1 MSAINVTMSDQE
13 LIALGRQKLIED
25 QIKALRKQLKAM
37 KLGPT
42 FSPRLDSAG
51 CPTLGD
57 LESGL
62 PSPAEDG
69 LVGGF
74 SSPVPA
80 MVPQDAVAI
89 EIGQGYQAAAA
100 TQAAEA
106 QVQAA
111 EADEEA
117 PAHSDQSTTSS
128 QKKRAKPRDWQAWL
142 SINGFVDGSLFKTET
157 HKHECIWVLTSTPAG
172 FILKNTDLK
181 LEADTPGK
189 AASLFGAHL
198 KEMGIAKKTKTN
210 NGNPWDK
217 KGAKYMQAKN
227 PDGSWTSISD
237 DAAWGYTWDGE
248 AGVWKSTV

>member
-37 KLGPT
+37 KVGAT

-69 LVGGF
+69 MAGDFF
-74 SSPVPA
+74 SPAPA

-89 EIGQGYQAAAA
+89 EIGHAYQAAAA
-100 TQAAEA
+100 AEA
-106 QVQAA
+106 DSVV
-111 EADEEA
+111 DEEA
-117 PAHSDQSTTSS
+117 PAGSSQSTTSS

-142 SINGFVDGSLFKTET
+142 RINGFVDGALFKTET
-157 HKHECIWVLTSTPAG
+157 HKHECVWTLTSTPAG
-172 FILKNTDLK
+172 FLLKNADLK

-189 AASLFGAHL
+189 AASLFGTHL
-198 KEMGIAKKTKTN
+198 KDTGIAKKTKTN

-248 AGVWKSTV
+248 AGAWKLKI

>member
-37 KLGPT
+37 KVSPT

-69 LVGGF
+69 MAGGF
-74 SSPVPA
+74 SSPAPA

-89 EIGQGYQAAAA
+89 EIGLGYQAAAA
-100 TQAAEA
+100 AEA
-106 QVQAA
+106 QAA
-111 EADEEA
+111 EADSVPDEEA
-117 PAHSDQSTTSS
+117 PAGSSQSTTSS

-142 SINGFVDGSLFKTET
+142 RINGFVDGALFKTET
-157 HKHECIWVLTSTPAG
+157 HKHECVWVLTATPAG
-172 FILKNTDLK
+172 FLLKNAELK

-198 KEMGIAKKTKTN
+198 KDTGIAKKTKTN

-237 DAAWGYTWDGE
+237 DVAWGYTWDGE
-248 AGVWKSTV
+248 TGAWKLKI